1 MTYIRKGTKTYTNA
15 SIALFL
21 GGFVTFAT
29 LYATQPLLPI
39 LAKEFHVSAAAASIT
54 LSITTGTMAIMMLI
68 AASISDVIG
77 RKRIMILSMFLT
89 SMIGMLTAFSPNF
102 ITLVL
107 LRGLLGICIAGL
119 PSIAMT
125 YIGEEFE
132 PSGLGK
138 VMGLYICGNGIG
150 GMTGRIFIGIAT
162 DLSSWRVALGL
173 LGILTIICSILFWRT
188 LPTPMNSKKKAVHV
202 HSMWNAYTIHFKNK
216 QLVAT
221 ILLGFTLMGSF
232 VTLYNYIGFLLQE
245 PPYSLSQTLIGFLFI
260 VYVIGT
266 FSSVFMGKQA
276 DQHGRTFT
284 LMVSITIMMIGALVT
299 LIPNLV
305 VKIVGLSIF
314 TFGFFGSHSIASA
327 SIEKYADVNKAQ
339 AAALYLLFY
348 YLGSSFVGS
357 FSGYFWEHFH
367 WIGVISLIVMLLM
380 GGLSLVLLTRK
391 EYQMEHHKAKL

>member
-1 MTYIRKGTKTYTNA
+1 MTYIQKGTKTYTNA

-77 RKRIMILSMFLT
+77 RKRIMILSIFLT
-89 SMIGMLTAFSPNF
+89 SIIGTLTAFSPNF

-173 LGILTIICSILFWRT
+173 LGIITVICSILFWRT

-202 HSMWNAYTIHFKNK
+202 RSMWNAYTIHFKNK

-266 FSSVFMGKQA
+266 FSSVFMGKKA
-276 DQHGRTFT
+276 DQYGRTFT
-284 LMVSITIMMIGALVT
+284 LMISITIMMIGALVT
-299 LIPNLV
+299 LVPSLII
-305 VKIVGLSIF
+305 KIIGLSIF

-367 WIGVISLIVMLLM
+367 WVGVISLIVMLLM

-391 EYQMEHHKAKL
+391 EYQLEHHKIQ

>member
-1 MTYIRKGTKTYTNA
+1 MSYIQKGTKTYTNA

-39 LAKEFHVSAAAASIT
+39 LAKEFQVSATAASIT
-54 LSITTGTMAIMMLI
+54 LSITTGTMAIMMLV
-68 AASISDVIG
+68 AASMSDIIG
-77 RKRIMILSMFLT
+77 RKRIMILSMFFT
-89 SMIGMLTAFSPNF
+89 SMIGVLTAFSPNF

-107 LRGLLGICIAGL
+107 LRGLLGVCIAGL

-132 PSGLGK
+132 PSGLGR

-150 GMTGRIFIGIAT
+150 GMTGRIFIGIVT
-162 DLSSWRVALGL
+162 DLSSWRIALGL
-173 LGILTIICSILFWRT
+173 LGVITVICSILFWRT
-188 LPTPMNSKKKAVHV
+188 LPNSMNSKKQTVNFQ
-202 HSMWNAYTIHFKNK
+202 SMWNAYTIHFKNK

-232 VTLYNYIGFLLQE
+232 VTLYNYIGFLLEE

-260 VYVIGT
+260 VYIMGT

-284 LMVSITIMMIGALVT
+284 LTISITIMMVGAMITLV
-299 LIPNLV
+299 PNLII
-305 VKIVGLSIF
+305 KIIGLSIF

-327 SIEKYADVNKAQ
+327 SIEKYAETNKAQ

-357 FSGYFWEHFH
+357 FSGYFWEHLH
-367 WIGVISLIVMLLM
+367 WIGVISLIIMLLM
-380 GGLSLVLLTRK
+380 GGLSLVLLVQK
-391 EYQMEHHKAKL
+391 EFHVEQHKSN